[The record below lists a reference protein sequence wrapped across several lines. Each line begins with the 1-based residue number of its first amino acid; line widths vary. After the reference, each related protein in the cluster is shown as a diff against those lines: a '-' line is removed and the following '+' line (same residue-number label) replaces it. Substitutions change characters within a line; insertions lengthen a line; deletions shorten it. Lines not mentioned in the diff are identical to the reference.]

1 MSRDYGFFPVFVE
14 KYFWMCYTYT
24 KITISYRRNAMQEL
38 LTLLDKDL
46 IYDGHEI
53 INGSF
58 VIRTHS
64 GNPVCKCRYCGR
76 KSTSVHSLY
85 QRSVQ
90 DLPIQGHTTTLM
102 ITARK
107 MFCKN
112 PKCEH
117 KTFSETFAFMG
128 RSAQKTDRLKNQII
142 NVALETSSIAAAD
155 TLKRGAIQTSKSTVC
170 LLLKKIAP
178 IVDK

>member
-1 MSRDYGFFPVFVE
+1 
-14 KYFWMCYTYT
+14 
-24 KITISYRRNAMQEL
+24 MQDL
-38 LTLLDKDL
+38 LTLLDENL
-46 IYDGHEI
+46 VYDGHEI
-53 INGSF
+53 IGGNF
-58 VIRTHS
+58 VIKTHS
-64 GNPVCKCRYCGR
+64 GNPVCKCRYCG
-76 KSTSVHSLY
+76 KETASVHSLY

-90 DLPIQGHTTTLM
+90 DLPIQGHTTTLV

-117 KTFSETFAFMG
+117 KTFSEAFSFLD
-128 RSAQKTDRLKNQII
+128 RSAKKTNRLKEQII

-155 TLKRGAIQTSKSTVC
+155 MLKREAVQASKSTVS

-178 IVDK
+178 IVDNQPDHRNLC